1 MATIREQIYE
11 SKVRV
16 TTSKRYLEDP
26 NERGL
31 EIELK
36 DLDYWEDVE
45 DLLEEYYGDD
55 EEGELEVKILEVEGI
70 DDDRIYKEGSNEIDG
85 SFFTTKDA
93 FDDLDEDLHEAFEAY
108 IHNYHFNPWEVDTS
122 DSASFEERYKG
133 QFYSEE
139 DFAEELMNEC
149 YGEEIEKVESISPYF
164 RFDLDAFA
172 RDLFISD
179 YTYVDNEVIGKPG
192 FVFSDY

>member
-1 MATIREQIYE
+1 MTIREQIYE

-31 EIELK
+31 EILLK
-36 DLDYWEDVE
+36 DLDCWDDVE
-45 DLLEEYYGDD
+45 DLLVEYYGDD

-85 SFFTTKDA
+85 HFFDVKDA
-93 FDDLDEDLHEAFEAY
+93 FDEIDEDNREAFEAY
-108 IHNYHFNPWEVDTS
+108 IHNYLFNPWDANSED
-122 DSASFEERYKG
+122 ASKFEDRYKG
-133 QFYSEE
+133 QYYGEE

-149 YGEEIEKVESISPYF
+149 YGEEIEKVENISPYF

-179 YTYVDNEVIGKPG
+179 YTYVDNEICGKRG

>member
-1 MATIREQIYE
+1 MTIREQIYE

-31 EIELK
+31 EILLK

-70 DDDRIYKEGSNEIDG
+70 DDGRIYKEGGNEINW

-93 FDDLDEDLHEAFEAY
+93 FDELDEDLHEAFEAY
-108 IHNYHFNPWEVDTS
+108 IHNYHNNPWSVGSMD
-122 DSASFEERYKG
+122 ASKFEDRYKG
-133 QFYSEE
+133 QYYSEE

-149 YGEEIEKVESISPYF
+149 YGEEIEKAENISPYF

>member
-1 MATIREQIYE
+1 MTIREQLYE

-31 EIELK
+31 EIKLK
-36 DLDYWEDVE
+36 DLGYWDDVE
-45 DLLEEYYGDD
+45 DLIEEYYGDN
-55 EEGELEVKILEVEGI
+55 EEGEIEVKILEVEGI
-70 DDDRIYKEGSNEIDG
+70 DDDRIYKEGSNEIDWH
-85 SFFTTKDA
+85 FFAVKEA
-93 FDDLDEDLHEAFEAY
+93 FNKVDEDNHEAFEAY
-108 IHNYHFNPWEVDTS
+108 IHNYLCNPWSADTG
-122 DSASFEERYKG
+122 DASKFEDRYKG
-133 QFYSEE
+133 KYYSEK

-149 YGEEIEKVESISPYF
+149 YGEEIEKVENISPYF
-164 RFDLDAFA
+164 YFDLDMFA

-179 YTYVDNEVIGKPG
+179 YTYVDNEEPGKPG

>member
-31 EIELK
+31 EIFLK
-36 DLDYWEDVE
+36 DLDCWDDVV

-70 DDDRIYKEGSNEIDG
+70 DDDRIYEEGSNEINVL
-85 SFFTTKDA
+85 FFVTKDA
-93 FDDLDEDLHEAFEAY
+93 FNELDEDLHEAFEAY
-108 IHNYHFNPWEVDTS
+108 LCNYLYNPWEAS
-122 DSASFEERYKG
+122 DRDAEKFEDRYKG
-133 QFYSEE
+133 QYYSEQ
-139 DFAEELMNEC
+139 DFAEELMKEC
-149 YGEEIEKVESISPYF
+149 YGEEIEKVEAISPYF
-164 RFDLDAFA
+164 YFDLDKFA

-179 YTYVDNEVIGKPG
+179 YTYVDNEVLGKRG

>member
-1 MATIREQIYE
+1 MTNIREQIYE

-16 TTSKRYLEDP
+16 TTSKRHLEDP

-31 EIELK
+31 EILLK
-36 DLDYWEDVE
+36 DLDYWDDVE
-45 DLLEEYYGDD
+45 DLLKKYYGDD
-55 EEGELEVKILEVEGI
+55 EEEELEVKILEVEGI
-70 DDDRIYKEGSNEIDG
+70 NDDRIYKEGSNEIDE
-85 SFFTTKDA
+85 SFFVVKEA
-93 FDDLDEDLHEAFEAY
+93 FDEVDEDNHEAFEAY
-108 IHNYHFNPWEVDTS
+108 INNYLCNPWSADTG
-122 DSASFEERYKG
+122 DASKFKDRYKG
-133 QFYSEE
+133 QYYSEK

-149 YGEEIEKVESISPYF
+149 YGEEIEKVENISPYF
-164 RFDLDAFA
+164 YFDLDMFA

>member
-1 MATIREQIYE
+1 MTIREQIYE

-36 DLDYWEDVE
+36 DLDCWDDVE
-45 DLLEEYYGDD
+45 EHLEEYYGDN

-93 FDDLDEDLHEAFEAY
+93 FDEIDEDNHEAFEAY
-108 IHNYHFNPWEVDTS
+108 IHNYLCNPWSADTS
-122 DSASFEERYKG
+122 DASKFEDRYKG
-133 QFYSEE
+133 QYYGEE
-139 DFAEELMNEC
+139 DFAEELINEC
-149 YGEEIEKVESISPYF
+149 YGEEIEKVENISPYF
-164 RFDLDAFA
+164 KFDLGAFA

-179 YTYVDNEVIGKPG
+179 YTYVDNEVLGKRG

>member
-1 MATIREQIYE
+1 MTIREQIYE

-31 EIELK
+31 EILLK
-36 DLDYWEDVE
+36 DLDYWDDVE
-45 DLLEEYYGDD
+45 DLLAEYYGGN
-55 EEGELEVKILEVEGI
+55 EEEELEVKILEVEGI
-70 DDDRIYKEGSNEIDG
+70 DDDRIYKEGSNEIDE

-93 FDDLDEDLHEAFEAY
+93 FDEVDEDNHEAFEAY
-108 IHNYHFNPWEVDTS
+108 ICNYLCNPWDA
-122 DSASFEERYKG
+122 DSRDASKFEERYKG
-133 QFYSEE
+133 QYYGEE

-149 YGEEIEKVESISPYF
+149 YGEEIERVENISPYF
-164 RFDLDAFA
+164 YFDLGKFA

-179 YTYVDNEVIGKPG
+179 YTYVDNEVCGKRG

>member
-1 MATIREQIYE
+1 MTIREQIYE

-16 TTSKRYLEDP
+16 TTSKRYLEDE

-36 DLDYWEDVE
+36 DLDYWDDVE

-70 DDDRIYKEGSNEIDG
+70 DDDRIYKEGSNEIDEH
-85 SFFTTKDA
+85 FFVVKEA
-93 FDDLDEDLHEAFEAY
+93 FDVLDEDLHEAFEAY
-108 IHNYHFNPWEVDTS
+108 ICNYHFNPWDAYS
-122 DSASFEERYKG
+122 YDASKFKDRYKG
-133 QFYSEE
+133 QYYSEE

-149 YGEEIEKVESISPYF
+149 YGEEIEEVENISPYF
-164 RFDLDAFA
+164 SFDLDAFK

-179 YTYVDNEVIGKPG
+179 YTYVDNEVVGQPG

>member
-36 DLDYWEDVE
+36 DLDCWDDVE

-85 SFFTTKDA
+85 SFFTTKDV
-93 FDDLDEDLHEAFEAY
+93 FDEVGEDLHEAFEAY
-108 IHNYHFNPWEVDTS
+108 ICDYHFNPWET
-122 DSASFEERYKG
+122 DSHDASKFEDRYKG
-133 QFYSEE
+133 QYYGEE
-139 DFAEELMNEC
+139 DFAEELMKAC
-149 YGEEIEKVESISPYF
+149 YAEEIEKVENISPYF
-164 RFDLDAFA
+164 SFDLDAFT
-172 RDLFISD
+172 RDIFISD
-179 YTYVDNEVIGKPG
+179 YTYIDNEVLGQPG
-192 FVFSDY
+192 FVFSNY